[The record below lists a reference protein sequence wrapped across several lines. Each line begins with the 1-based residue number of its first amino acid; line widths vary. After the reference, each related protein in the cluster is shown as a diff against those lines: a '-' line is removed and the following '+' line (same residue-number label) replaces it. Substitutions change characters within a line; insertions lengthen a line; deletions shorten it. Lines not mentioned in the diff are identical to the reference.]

1 MIEYN
6 YDFLH
11 EPVFVLS
18 SGSFIKSLLIT
29 ATSVPWLRSQ
39 LCRETNFMNRF
50 NQFCLSLT
58 LMVGISACSESTKP
72 GANNKIDSAA
82 AAKPAAATIDSQRLS
97 DIVKVL
103 ASDEFE
109 GRAPGGPGEAKTIT
123 FLVEQFQS
131 IGLEP
136 GGVDGTWTQSVP
148 LIHTQLA
155 QNGKLSVAIG
165 DTSQTW
171 QQGIDVAISTARAVD
186 KVDINAAPL
195 VFVGFGASAP
205 ERDWDDFGDIDLKG
219 KVAVFLVNDPDFSAS
234 ADEPVAGRFGNKR
247 MTYYGRWTYKYEEAA
262 RRGALAA
269 LVIHENK
276 AAGYGWNVA
285 ASSPGEKFALAQTS
299 GPLPPLLQGWLHYD
313 AATAL
318 FAAAGLDL
326 AEQRQRARRD
336 DFSAFELPHVSLSAA
351 FEVALEKIES
361 QNVLARLPG
370 TTQADETL
378 MVSSHWDAYGQG
390 KPDAQGLTV
399 RPGANDDAL
408 GTAGV
413 IELARVLKAGTP
425 MARSV
430 VFAVWTAEESGLLGS
445 AAYATQPIYPL
456 HSTVANFTLDILQT
470 AGPAR
475 DVILVGE
482 GQSDL
487 EDDLVR
493 AAALQS
499 RVVTPENLPE
509 NGLFFRA
516 DHFSLARQGVP
527 VLLIMGIAGGADLVE
542 GGRAAGDQWIADYT
556 GNCYHQTC
564 DAWSADWDLR
574 GAIDDIELF
583 HSILRELGDSTR
595 WPQWKAGSEFRA
607 TRAQTNDLRAT
618 P

>member
-1 MIEYN
+1 M
-6 YDFLH
+6 
-11 EPVFVLS
+11 S
-18 SGSFIKSLLIT
+18 
-29 ATSVPWLRSQ
+29 
-39 LCRETNFMNRF
+39 RF
-50 NQFCLSLT
+50 NQFFICFT
-58 LMVGISACSESTKP
+58 LMFGISACSEKNETVVDNEINTTSVAKT
-72 GANNKIDSAA
+72 GVAAIDSH
-82 AAKPAAATIDSQRLS
+82 RLS

-109 GRAPGGPGEAKTIT
+109 GRAPGGPGEAKTIA
-123 FLVEQFQS
+123 FLVDQFQS
-131 IGLEP
+131 MGLEP
-136 GGVDGTWTQSVP
+136 GGENGTWTHAVP

-155 QNGKLSVAIG
+155 HNGNLSVTIG
-165 DTSQTW
+165 DASQTW
-171 QQGIDVAISTARAVD
+171 QQGIDVAISTVRAVD
-186 KVDINAAPL
+186 AVAINNAPL
-195 VFVGFGASAP
+195 VFVGFGANAP
-205 ERDWDDFGDIDLKG
+205 ERDWDDYGDIDLTG
-219 KVAVFLVNDPDFSAS
+219 KVAVFLVNDPDFSA
-234 ADEPVAGRFGNKR
+234 ATDEPVAGRFGNKR
-247 MTYYGRWTYKYEEAA
+247 MTYYGRWAYKYEEAA

-285 ASSPGEKFALAQTS
+285 ASAPGDQFALADTS
-299 GPLPPLLQGWLHYD
+299 GPLPPLLQGWLHYN

-318 FAAAGLDL
+318 FTAAGLDL
-326 AEQRQRARRD
+326 VEQRRLARRD
-336 DFSAFELPHVSLSAA
+336 DFSAFELPQVSLNAHFDVS
-351 FEVALEKIES
+351 VEKMES

-370 TTQADETL
+370 TTRADETL
-378 MVSSHWDAYGQG
+378 MVSSHWDAYGHG
-390 KPDAQGLTV
+390 EPDAQGRTV

-413 IELARVLKAGTP
+413 IELARVLNTGPP
-425 MARSV
+425 MERSV

-445 AAYATQPIYPL
+445 AAYAMKPIYPL

-487 EDDLVR
+487 EDDLIQ

-527 VLLIMGIAGGADLVE
+527 VLLIMGIAGGADLIE
-542 GGRAAGDQWIADYT
+542 GGRAAGDKWIADYT

-574 GAIDDIELF
+574 GAVEDIELF
-583 HSILRELGDSTR
+583 HTILRDLGDSTR
-595 WPQWKAGSEFRA
+595 WPQWKEGSEFRA
-607 TRAQTNDLRAT
+607 IRTETDDQRNV
-618 P
+618 PPSE

>member
-1 MIEYN
+1 M
-6 YDFLH
+6 
-11 EPVFVLS
+11 
-18 SGSFIKSLLIT
+18 K
-29 ATSVPWLRSQ
+29 
-39 LCRETNFMNRF
+39 RF
-50 NQFCLSLT
+50 NQFCISLSLI
-58 LMVGISACSESTKP
+58 VGISACGPSTKTV
-72 GANNKIDSAA
+72 IDNPMDAA
-82 AAKPAAATIDSQRLS
+82 IVAKPAQINSQRLS

-109 GRAPGGPGEAKTIT
+109 GREPGGPGEPKTIA
-123 FLVEQFQS
+123 FLVDQFQTL
-131 IGLEP
+131 GLEP
-136 GGVDGTWTQSVP
+136 GGVEGSWTHAVP

-155 QNGKLSVAIG
+155 EDGSLSISGGLA
-165 DTSQTW
+165 SQTW
-171 QQGIDVAISTARAVD
+171 QQGIDVAVSTVRAVKTVGID
-186 KVDINAAPL
+186 DAPL
-195 VFVGFGASAP
+195 VFVGFGANAP
-205 ERDWDDFGDIDLKG
+205 ERDWDDFGDVDLNG
-219 KVAVFLVNDPDFSAS
+219 KVAVFLVNDPDFSAKV
-234 ADEPVAGRFGNKR
+234 DEPVAGRFGNRR
-247 MTYYGRWTYKYEEAA
+247 MTYYGRWAYKYEEAA

-269 LVIHENK
+269 LVIHEDK
-276 AAGYGWNVA
+276 AAGYGWGV
-285 ASSPGEKFALAQTS
+285 ASSSTGEQFALAETT

-313 AATAL
+313 AAVKL
-318 FAAAGLDL
+318 FASAGLDL
-326 AEQRQRARRD
+326 VEQRERARRD
-336 DFSAFELPHVSLSAA
+336 DFSAFELPQVSLNARFKVS
-351 FEVALEKIES
+351 LETIQS

-370 TTQADETL
+370 STQADETL

-390 KPDAQGLTV
+390 EPDAQGRTV

-413 IELARVLKAGTP
+413 IELARVLKAGSP
-425 MARSV
+425 LARSV

-445 AAYATQPIYPL
+445 AAYAMKPIYPL

-487 EDDLVR
+487 EYDLVR
-493 AAALQS
+493 AAAKQS

-527 VLLIMGIAGGADLVE
+527 VLLLMGIAGGADLIE

-574 GAIDDIELF
+574 GAVEDIELF
-583 HSILRELGDSTR
+583 HTILRDLGNSAR
-595 WPQWKAGSEFRA
+595 WPQLNTGSEFSAIRA
-607 TRAQTNDLRAT
+607 ETHHLRAT
-618 P
+618 PAVN

>member
-1 MIEYN
+1 M
-6 YDFLH
+6 D
-11 EPVFVLS
+11 
-18 SGSFIKSLLIT
+18 
-29 ATSVPWLRSQ
+29 
-39 LCRETNFMNRF
+39 RF
-50 NQFCLSLT
+50 SQFCICST
-58 LMVGISACSESTKP
+58 LMIGISACSE
-72 GANNKIDSAA
+72 NNESVVDNEIDKVVAAKTAA
-82 AAKPAAATIDSQRLS
+82 AAIDSQRLS

-109 GRAPGGPGEAKTIT
+109 GRAPGGPGEAKTIAY
-123 FLVEQFQS
+123 LVNQFQS
-131 IGLEP
+131 LGLEP
-136 GGVDGTWTQSVP
+136 GGENGTWTHAVP

-155 QNGKLSVAIG
+155 EDGKLSVAIG
-165 DTSQTW
+165 DTNQTW
-171 QQGIDVAISTARAVD
+171 QQSIDVAVTTVRAVD
-186 KVDINAAPL
+186 AIDINSAPL

-205 ERDWDDFGDIDLKG
+205 ERDWDDYGDIDLTG
-219 KVAVFLVNDPDFSAS
+219 KVAVFLVNDPDFSAE

-247 MTYYGRWTYKYEEAA
+247 MTYYGRWAYKYEEAA

-285 ASSPGEKFALAQTS
+285 SSSPGEQFALAETN
-299 GPLPPLLQGWLHYD
+299 GPLPPILQGWLHYD

-318 FAAAGLDL
+318 FTAAGLDL
-326 AEQRQRARRD
+326 VEQRKLARRD
-336 DFSAFELPHVSLSAA
+336 DFSAFELPQVSLNARFDVS
-351 FEVALEKIES
+351 VEKIES

-390 KPDAQGLTV
+390 EPDEQGRTV

-408 GTAGV
+408 GTAGI
-413 IELARVLKAGTP
+413 IELARVLKTGSP

-445 AAYATQPIYPL
+445 ASYAMKPIYPL

-475 DVILVGE
+475 DVILIGE

-487 EDDLVR
+487 EDDLTR

-527 VLLIMGIAGGADLVE
+527 VLVIMGVAGGSDLVD

-556 GNCYHQTC
+556 SNCYHQTC

-574 GAIDDIELF
+574 GAVQDIELF
-583 HSILRELGDSTR
+583 HTILRDLADSTR

-607 TRAQTNDLRAT
+607 IRAETDDKRTWHQPESGD
-618 P
+618 